1 MSDDRPDEPLNSEA
15 STGTNDPALNT
26 GAYVLNAL
34 EHDERIEFETQLG
47 ESEAIRNEVTELT
60 DTAALL
66 GLAVEP
72 VQPSATLK
80 ANIMSMIAST
90 PQLPREVAPV
100 RTLQSVPP
108 LAPEGAAAPAG
119 TNEVRDAPTAATRK
133 AQARWFSRP
142 VAALTAV
149 AAAIAIIVSGG
160 LIANSL
166 SASNF
171 QQQQASQL
179 AAITSSADMQQA
191 TPTPVSS
198 GGTATLVWSET
209 LGKSAMI
216 LNGVKSLPN
225 NKTYEL
231 WYIDEAGA
239 ATSAGLLD
247 SSSTDNSDKIWRV
260 LDGTM
265 KPGLTVGV
273 TVEPNGGSDAPTTT
287 PIVAISPA

>member
-1 MSDDRPDEPLNSEA
+1 M
-15 STGTNDPALNT
+15 
-26 GAYVLNAL
+26 
-34 EHDERIEFETQLG
+34 
-47 ESEAIRNEVTELT
+47 TELT

-100 RTLQSVPP
+100 RTLQSVAS
-108 LAPEGAAAPAG
+108 LAPEAVDAPAASAE
-119 TNEVRDAPTAATRK
+119 TPDAPTAVTRK

-149 AAAIAIIVSGG
+149 AAAVAIIVSGG

-166 SASNF
+166 SSSNF

-191 TPTPVSS
+191 APTPVST
-198 GGTATLVWSET
+198 GGTATLVWSED

-216 LNGVKSLPN
+216 LNGVKSLPD

-231 WYIDEAGA
+231 WYIDAAGA

-247 SSSTDNSDKIWRV
+247 SDSSDKIWRV
-260 LDGTM
+260 LDGTASA
-265 KPGLTVGV
+265 GLTVGV
-273 TVEPNGGSDAPTTT
+273 TVEPNGGSDAPTTA
-287 PIVAISPA
+287 PIVAIPVA